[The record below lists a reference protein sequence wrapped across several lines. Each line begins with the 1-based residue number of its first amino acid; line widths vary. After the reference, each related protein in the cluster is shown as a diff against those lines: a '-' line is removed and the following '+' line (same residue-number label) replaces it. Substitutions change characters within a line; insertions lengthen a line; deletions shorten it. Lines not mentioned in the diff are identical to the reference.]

1 MAMSRLRLHAVAAFE
16 RRDQVGVQLVALL
29 DVARQRRA
37 LGRQHSQRVPL
48 DDLQQRTVQGPQQL
62 AGADRG
68 DLSVQLPVGMHEGCR
83 IPAGGRRCHGL
94 QAVAENGEVGG
105 GGVPQRVPDQQRV
118 QRVPDTNGV
127 GHGGLVGVQ
136 FEQGVAE
143 ADRRGPVRDEQPATG
158 AGPHRDHLAGLE
170 QPQRLVERA
179 DRDAAPGPDILF
191 GAEAGAGRHGGG
203 EASHMIGR
211 LLGAG
216 APGGM
221 LPVAAP
227 EGHLGRADVGADRPG
242 VLIGRGHSRL
252 LRS

>member
-1 MAMSRLRLHAVAAFE
+1 MQPVT
-16 RRDQVGVQLVALL
+16 LL

-37 LGRQHSQRVPL
+37 LARQHGQRMPL
-48 DDLQQRTVQGPQQL
+48 DDLQQRTVEGSQQL

-68 DLSVQLPVGMHEGCR
+68 DLGVQLPVGVHEGCR
-83 IPAGGRRCHGL
+83 VPAGGRRGHGL

-105 GGVPQRVPDQQRV
+105 GGVPQRVLDQQRV
-118 QRVPDTNGV
+118 QCVPDADGL
-127 GHGGLVGVQ
+127 GHGGLASVQ
-136 FEQGVAE
+136 FEQGLPE
-143 ADRRGPVRDEQPATG
+143 PDRRGPVRDEQPATG
-158 AGPHRDHLAGLE
+158 PGPHRDHLAGLE

-179 DRDAAPGPDILF
+179 HRDAAPGPDVLL
-191 GAEAGAGRHGGG
+191 GAEAGAGRRCGG

-216 APGGM
+216 APRGM

-227 EGHLGRADVGADRPG
+227 ESHLGLADVGADRPG
-242 VLIGRGHSRL
+242 VPIGRGHSRL